1 MSEYER
7 IEYRDHE
14 IVTGFEEMDLDIFNP
29 RDNDG
34 NIGEMH
40 CAHRRYDL
48 GDEQTDPDDMM
59 VPCPLCSDGETCGSG
74 EVPVPVTFAA
84 DEQVDEALVGGLGW
98 TECPRC
104 DTAGEVSDPIRWA
117 VEVKGA
123 TVVLGLYLYDHSG
136 ITMSAST
143 LYRDGERVNGGNPYT
158 CRWDSGMVGIAFD
171 TPERVQGQQGIHEL
185 DPETGK
191 YVFTGRWHTTGGAP
205 NTDFIEKALHT
216 DVKVYD
222 DYLTG
227 DIMWY
232 RVEGDVCDDGCGGF
246 FPDEKNSHDYIIEE
260 AKAAIDWA
268 IQNEAEQAAKIGRMM
283 AL

>member
-14 IVTGFEEMDLDIFNP
+14 IVTGFESDDIGIFNP

-34 NIGEMH
+34 NLGVMH

-48 GDEQTDPDDMM
+48 GDEQTDPSDMI
-59 VPCPLCSDGETCGSG
+59 VPCPVCSDGETCGSG

-84 DEQVDEALVGGLGW
+84 DEEVDAALIGGLGW

-104 DTAGEVSDPIRWA
+104 ETAGEVSDPIRWA
-117 VEVKGA
+117 VEQGA

-136 ITMSAST
+136 ITMRAST
-143 LYRDGERVNGGNPYT
+143 LYRDGERVDGGNPFT
-158 CRWDSGMVGIAFD
+158 CRWDSGMVGIMFD
-171 TPERVQGQQGIHEL
+171 TPEGVREQQGIHEP
-185 DPETGK
+185 DADGK
-191 YVFTGRWHTTGGAP
+191 YVFTGRWHTGDAP
-205 NTDFIEKALHT
+205 DAAFIEAALHSE
-216 DVKVYD
+216 VKVYD
-222 DYLTG
+222 AYLTG

-232 RVEGDVCDDGCGGF
+232 RVEGDVCDDACGGF
-246 FPDEKNSHDYIIEE
+246 FPDENDSHDYVVRE
-260 AKAAIDWA
+260 AKAGIDAAIKH
-268 IQNEAEQAAKIGRMM
+268 EAEEREKIGRMM